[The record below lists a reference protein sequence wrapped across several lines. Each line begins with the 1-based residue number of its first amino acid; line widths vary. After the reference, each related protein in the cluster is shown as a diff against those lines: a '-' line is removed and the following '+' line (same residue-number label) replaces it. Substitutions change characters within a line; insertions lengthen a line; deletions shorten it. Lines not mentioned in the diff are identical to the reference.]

1 MDDIDFDD
9 FIRQQDAKNTIKG
22 NKSSWRC
29 LKRFFN
35 SIGEKRELGQIRP
48 KELDKLLSRFFME
61 VVRVDGTPYQPD
73 VLSTIHR
80 GLKRHLDESK
90 YGFNILQDEVF
101 STSRKVLAAR
111 RKKLLREGF
120 GGRPNATRDL
130 SEVEVERLWEED
142 FFGK

>member
-111 RKKLLREGF
+111 RKKLLR
-120 GGRPNATRDL
+120 NY
-130 SEVEVERLWEED
+130 
-142 FFGK
+142 K